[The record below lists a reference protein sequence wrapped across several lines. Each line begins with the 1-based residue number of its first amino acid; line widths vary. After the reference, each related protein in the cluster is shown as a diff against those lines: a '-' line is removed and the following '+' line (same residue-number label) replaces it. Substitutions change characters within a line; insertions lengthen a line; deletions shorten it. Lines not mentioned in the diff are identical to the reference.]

1 MFFEILTILL
11 VAIIVTGTMMI
22 LFSEGDLVIGLNGV
36 MLSVFGASALLTA
49 AKMTAARHQQSL
61 RWLYGPLAALPDWV
75 LTVSVAITAAL
86 FITALIVVMDHLA
99 DLLCWWRRN
108 RR

>member
-1 MFFEILTILL
+1 MLEILTVLL
-11 VAIIVTGTMMI
+11 VAIIATGVIMI
-22 LFSEGDLVIGLNGV
+22 VFSEGELVIALNGV
-36 MLSVFGASALLTA
+36 MLSVFGASALLTT
-49 AKMTAARHQQSL
+49 AKMTAAARHQQSL
-61 RWLYGPLAALPDWV
+61 RWLYEPLTTLPDWV
-75 LTVSVAITAAL
+75 LTVGVAITAAL